1 MTDFATDPAT
11 YLQPAHLGE
20 ALAALAAQ
28 PELRLA
34 GGCTD
39 LFPGTAAPALA
50 GPILDVT
57 RIEGLR
63 GITRDKTGWRI
74 GAATTWADVIAAGL
88 PPAFDMLKAAARE
101 VGSAQ
106 IQSAGTVAGNLCNA
120 SPAADGVPPLLA
132 LDAAVE
138 VASAG
143 GVRQVPLA
151 GFLTGPRRTALQSG
165 EMVTALHV
173 PEAAGQGVSAFRK
186 LGARRFLVISIAM
199 VALRVDLAE
208 GRVRDIA
215 IAVGACSPVA
225 RRMRAAEEAL
235 RGVAAPDLAR
245 ALPEGSIAGALDPI
259 GDVRADAAY
268 RRAAAE
274 VLVRRALAEVA
285 A

>member
-1 MTDFATDPAT
+1 MTDLAP
-11 YLQPAHLGE
+11 YLQPTRLAE
-20 ALAALAAQ
+20 ALAALAAR
-28 PELRLA
+28 PDLRLA

-39 LFPGTAAPALA
+39 LFPATTSPALS

-57 RIEGLR
+57 QVEGLR
-63 GITRDKTGWRI
+63 GITRDAGATGGWRI
-74 GAATTWADVIAAGL
+74 GAATTWADVIAADL

-132 LDAAVE
+132 LEAVVE
-138 VASAG
+138 LARDGAS
-143 GVRQVPLA
+143 RMLPLA
-151 GFLTGPRRTALQSG
+151 DFLTGPRSTALQPG
-165 EMVTALHV
+165 EMVTAIRV
-173 PEAAGQGVSAFRK
+173 PEAAGHGVSLFRK
-186 LGARRFLVISIAM
+186 LGARRYLVISIAM
-199 VALRVDLAE
+199 VALRVDLRAGQVE
-208 GRVRDIA
+208 DIA

-259 GDVRADAAY
+259 GDVRASAAY
-268 RRAAAE
+268 RRTAAE
-274 VLVRRALAEVA
+274 VLVRRALAEVSA
-285 A
+285 